1 MRGRNTVRENE
12 HRQTIVLFALVV
24 LASSVGNLAQTG
36 LNAMLSS
43 VCAEFGIVEGVGQW
57 LTTSY
62 MLVLGIVVPLSSYF
76 MGRFRLKDLTL
87 IAIAL
92 FAVGA
97 LVSAIAPSFGSAVFG
112 SLGAGR
118 CGGYA
123 LAARAD
129 YRHDALSRWAQ
140 SNRHGHFRHCYGVCA
155 EYRPHDWRR
164 DGREPW
170 LAKLLLAAC
179 RLDRLLLESCASFA
193 VKRRDDAS
201 YPAGFDVLSF
211 VLSALGFG
219 GLLMSASEVS
229 SYSFI
234 HPFVWAP
241 LIAGAVCVFAFAKRQ
256 RSLENP
262 LVDLAIFDNRE
273 FVDGFWALNCLFA
286 SFMGITLL
294 VPLYIEGLCGGS
306 AMQAG
311 LVLLP
316 GTVAALI
323 ANPLAGLLVD
333 KIGARPVTLFFGVC
347 LVMGSCLMVA
357 CGASTPLWAVCAMQ
371 GVRATGVSGLIGPLI
386 AWSLSGLRGRQ
397 ISDGSGFGTAA
408 RQACASI
415 GCAGMVFFACGGA
428 LTGEVA
434 FHAAFGLSAAFS
446 LACFAIIALRVK

>member
-1 MRGRNTVRENE
+1 MRENE

-92 FAVGA
+92 FAMGA
-97 LVSAIAPSFGSAVFG
+97 LVSAVAPSFAVLFLG
-112 SLGAGR
+112 RLAQAVAAGMLLPLVQTIAMTRFPDGRKATAMGISGIAMGFAPNIGPTIGGAMVESLGWR
-118 CGGYA
+118 SFFWLLVA
-123 LAARAD
+123 LTVFV
-129 YRHDALSRWAQ
+129 
-140 SNRHGHFRHCYGVCA
+140 GIVCQ
-155 EYRPHDWRR
+155 
-164 DGREPW
+164 
-170 LAKLLLAAC
+170 L
-179 RLDRLLLESCASFA
+179 A

-219 GLLMSASEVS
+219 GLLMGASEVS

-241 LIAGAVCVFAFAKRQ
+241 LIAGAVCLFAFAKRQ

-294 VPLYIEGLCGGS
+294 VPLYIEGLCGEAPCRLVS
-306 AMQAG
+306 FFCQARLPRLSRTRLRACSSTRLG
-311 LVLLP
+311 ATRHAVFLGCALLWVRALWSHAAPRRLCGPCAPCKACVRRAFPVLL
-316 GTVAALI
+316 VRLSR
-323 ANPLAGLLVD
+323 
-333 KIGARPVTLFFGVC
+333 GAYP
-347 LVMGSCLMVA
+347 
-357 CGASTPLWAVCAMQ
+357 
-371 GVRATGVSGLIGPLI
+371 
-386 AWSLSGLRGRQ
+386 GLRGRQ
-397 ISDGSGFGTAA
+397 ISDGSGFWHGRTSSM
-408 RQACASI
+408 RLNRLRRHGVLRLRRRI
-415 GCAGMVFFACGGA
+415 GGRGG
-428 LTGEVA
+428 LPCRIRA
-434 FHAAFGLSAAFS
+434 FRRFL

>member
-1 MRGRNTVRENE
+1 MRENE

-87 IAIAL
+87 LAIAL

-97 LVSAIAPSFGSAVFG
+97 LVSAAASNFAMLFAGRLAQAVAAGMLLPLVQTIAMTRFPDGRKATAMGISGIAMGFAPNIGPTIGGAMVE
-112 SLGAGR
+112 SLGWR
-118 CGGYA
+118 SFFWLLVA
-123 LAARAD
+123 LTVFVGIVCQ
-129 YRHDALSRWAQ
+129 LS
-140 SNRHGHFRHCYGVCA
+140 
-155 EYRPHDWRR
+155 
-164 DGREPW
+164 
-170 LAKLLLAAC
+170 
-179 RLDRLLLESCASFA
+179 

-211 VLSALGFG
+211 ALSAFGFG
-219 GLLMSASEVS
+219 GLLMGASEVS

-241 LIAGAVCVFAFAKRQ
+241 LIAGAVCLFAFAKRQ

-333 KIGARPVTLFFGVC
+333 KSGARPVTLRGVPC
-347 LVMGSCLMVA
+347 
-357 CGASTPLWAVCAMQ
+357 CGFVPYGRMRRLDAFV
-371 GVRATGVSGLIGPLI
+371 GRVRHARRAFDGRFRSYWSAYRVELIGAPRSPDFRRLGFWHGRASSMRLDWLRRHGVLRLWRRI
-386 AWSLSGLRGRQ
+386 DGRGGLPCRIRAFLRFLPCLLRDYRPARK
-397 ISDGSGFGTAA
+397 ISE
-408 RQACASI
+408 R
-415 GCAGMVFFACGGA
+415 A
-428 LTGEVA
+428 LQ
-434 FHAAFGLSAAFS
+434 
-446 LACFAIIALRVK
+446 

>member
-1 MRGRNTVRENE
+1 MRENE

-97 LVSAIAPSFGSAVFG
+97 LVSAIAPSFAVLF
-112 SLGAGR
+112 
-118 CGGYA
+118 
-123 LAARAD
+123 
-129 YRHDALSRWAQ
+129 LSRLAQ
-140 SNRHGHFRHCYGVCA
+140 AVAAGMLLPLVQTIAMTRF
-155 EYRPHDWRR
+155 P
-164 DGREPW
+164 DGRKATAMGISGIAMGFAPNIGPTIGGAMVEGLGWRSFFW
-170 LAKLLLAAC
+170 LLVALTVVVGIAC
-179 RLDRLLLESCASFA
+179 QFA

-211 VLSALGFG
+211 ALSALGFG
-219 GLLMSASEVS
+219 GLLMGASEVS
-229 SYSFI
+229 SYSFV

-241 LIAGAVCVFAFAKRQ
+241 LTAGAVCLFAFAKRQ

-294 VPLYIEGLCGGS
+294 VPL
-306 AMQAG
+306 
-311 LVLLP
+311 
-316 GTVAALI
+316 
-323 ANPLAGLLVD
+323 
-333 KIGARPVTLFFGVC
+333 
-347 LVMGSCLMVA
+347 
-357 CGASTPLWAVCAMQ
+357 
-371 GVRATGVSGLIGPLI
+371 
-386 AWSLSGLRGRQ
+386 
-397 ISDGSGFGTAA
+397 
-408 RQACASI
+408 
-415 GCAGMVFFACGGA
+415 
-428 LTGEVA
+428 
-434 FHAAFGLSAAFS
+434 
-446 LACFAIIALRVK
+446 